1 MSKRSLGK
9 GLDALLATSSLARE
23 KQQVAV
29 NSQALSSDS
38 NLVDLSINQLQ
49 PGLYQPRKT
58 MDSEA
63 LDELAASISSQGII
77 QPIVV
82 RSVADGRYEIIA
94 GERRWR
100 ASRKAGLKVV
110 PCIVKVVE
118 DRAAIAM
125 ALIENIQREDLN
137 AIEEAQA
144 LEKLQ
149 EEFEL
154 THLQVAEIVG
164 KSRTTISNLLR
175 LNQLEQP
182 VKKMVERKDIE
193 MGHARALLALS
204 GEMRCEASEIIAN
217 KKLNVRETEKLVKKM
232 LMPEG
237 DKPVKKI
244 DNDAQAMSMLLSKK
258 LGTEVSISRT
268 VNGKGKLTICF
279 DESHKLQQILAV
291 FDEKL
296 NS

>member
-204 GEMRCEASEIIAN
+204 GEMQCEASEIIAN